1 MGRRAKLSPI
11 SYADATGR
19 KSHVSSSHAT
29 CCMYSRNCALLL
41 RNPIGQELPEA
52 SAIWCRYFLLSLNIA
67 DSSAS
72 KSQLSRELA
81 AIGEEHNALICKV
94 SPDEKHYLTKTD
106 IVLFSGSTD
115 SEIGPSL
122 DSDSNIQWTDS
133 DISGKLIDYEDMGSR
148 TLNGSYCASNTAGLR
163 DAIQQWA
170 ASRAIVIE
178 WHALSGLTA
187 PVLVGSMFFNASGLL
202 IPASML
208 FVAASVLFMAQKRWN
223 TNRILLI
230 GGVPY
235 SRVRGS
241 LAACAILSLL
251 QGLLAGYLMFAIYV
265 AIFAG
270 GLAQLHIIASAIL
283 PTILP
288 LSIIAAIAGSI
299 LGGAMVPSFE
309 SLHQRKASSLP
320 IRILKSSLT
329 VCSLLIVMAGIFLGC
344 SLLEDERMLL
354 SQSSMYEQM
363 ASATRVSLRAIPS
376 ERNDGGISYTKEHI
390 EKLID
395 EAERSGI
402 LLVSNDV
409 KQSMSLD
416 ASDCEGF
423 DSYVIV
429 NRAYLDLLDIGIGK
443 SGSGG
448 SITQLEIDDVPE
460 LAIELTDIWGG
471 DSANDDFSFWSYSG
485 SGLLA
490 LGANTSQ
497 GGRNVTYDNP
507 LVILIEAPMSS
518 LNYEGFTGAMLTT
531 GNVFFS
537 DYDTLDEL
545 ISATGSREFIASI
558 DRLFEA
564 AQLYAQIASSRANV
578 LLAAIIAACAVVI
591 SMAIQSALSWSS
603 LNRKRIFA
611 NRTSGKSY
619 PRIVL
624 NNMKRMICIGAALIF
639 ASAVIEIACQMRY
652 VTLSVAVPLILY
664 LSSQLIFRGISSST
678 VFRST
683 IARKEA

>member
-1 MGRRAKLSPI
+1 M
-11 SYADATGR
+11 
-19 KSHVSSSHAT
+19 
-29 CCMYSRNCALLL
+29 
-41 RNPIGQELPEA
+41 
-52 SAIWCRYFLLSLNIA
+52 
-67 DSSAS
+67 
-72 KSQLSRELA
+72 
-81 AIGEEHNALICKV
+81 
-94 SPDEKHYLTKTD
+94 
-106 IVLFSGSTD
+106 
-115 SEIGPSL
+115 

-133 DISGKLIDYEDMGSR
+133 DISGKLIDYEDMESR

-170 ASRAIVIE
+170 TSRAIVIE

-187 PVLVGSMFFNASGLL
+187 PVLVGSMFANASGLL

-344 SLLEDERMLL
+344 SLLENERMLL

-376 ERNDGGISYTKEHI
+376 ERNDGGISYAKEHI

-395 EAERSGI
+395 EAERSSI
-402 LLVSNDV
+402 LLVSIDV
-409 KQSMSLD
+409 KQSMSLS
-416 ASDCEGF
+416 ASECEGF

-460 LAIELTDIWGG
+460 TAIELTGLWGG

-497 GGRNVTYDNP
+497 GGRNVAYDNP

-518 LNYEGFTGAMLTT
+518 LNYEGFTSALLST

-558 DRLFEA
+558 DRLFEI

-578 LLAAIIAACAVVI
+578 LLAAILAACAVVI

-619 PRIVL
+619 PRIAL

-639 ASAVIEIACQMRY
+639 ASAAIEIACQMRY

-664 LSSQLIFRGISSST
+664 LSAQLIFRGIFSST

>member
-1 MGRRAKLSPI
+1 MYRLAMRLAACTFAIVLCFCGTQSVKSYQRQAPFGADI
-11 SYADATGR
+11 S
-19 KSHVSSSHAT
+19 
-29 CCMYSRNCALLL
+29 
-41 RNPIGQELPEA
+41 
-52 SAIWCRYFLLSLNIA
+52 FSLNIA

-72 KSQLSRELA
+72 KSQLARELA

-106 IVLFSGSTD
+106 IVLFSDSTD

-122 DSDSNIQWTDS
+122 DGDSNIQWTDS

-187 PVLVGSMFFNASGLL
+187 SVLVGSMLANASGLL

-288 LSIIAAIAGSI
+288 LSIIAVIAGSI

-344 SLLEDERMLL
+344 SLLENERMLL

-395 EAERSGI
+395 EAERSSI

-409 KQSMSLD
+409 KQSMSLS
-416 ASDCEGF
+416 ASECEGF

-460 LAIELTDIWGG
+460 LAIELTDLWGG

-490 LGANTSQ
+490 LGTNTSQ

-518 LNYEGFTGAMLTT
+518 LNYEGFTGAMLST

-558 DRLFEA
+558 DRLFEV

-603 LNRKRIFA
+603 LNQKKIFA

-664 LSSQLIFRGISSST
+664 LSSQLIFRVISSST

>member
-1 MGRRAKLSPI
+1 MQMQQEGKAMYRLAMRLAACTFAIVLCFCGTQSVK
-11 SYADATGR
+11 SYQRQAPFGAD
-19 KSHVSSSHAT
+19 VS
-29 CCMYSRNCALLL
+29 
-41 RNPIGQELPEA
+41 
-52 SAIWCRYFLLSLNIA
+52 FSLNIV
-67 DSSAS
+67 DSSAP
-72 KSQLSRELA
+72 KSQLARELA

-122 DSDSNIQWTDS
+122 DRDNIQWTDG

-187 PVLVGSMFFNASGLL
+187 PVLVGSMFANASGLL

-329 VCSLLIVMAGIFLGC
+329 VCSLLIVMAGIFFGC
-344 SLLEDERMLL
+344 SLLENERMLL

-376 ERNDGGISYTKEHI
+376 ERNDGGISYAKEHI

-395 EAERSGI
+395 EAERSNI
-402 LLVSNDV
+402 LLASIDV
-409 KQSMSLD
+409 KQSMSLS
-416 ASDCEGF
+416 ASECEGF

-448 SITQLEIDDVPE
+448 SITQLEIGDVPE
-460 LAIELTDIWGG
+460 TAIELTDLWGG
-471 DSANDDFSFWSYSG
+471 DSANDNFSFWSYSG

-490 LGANTSQ
+490 LGANISQ

-518 LNYEGFTGAMLTT
+518 LNYEGFTSAMLST

-558 DRLFEA
+558 DRLFEV

-603 LNRKRIFA
+603 LNRERIFA

-624 NNMKRMICIGAALIF
+624 NNMKRMICIGVALIF
-639 ASAVIEIACQMRY
+639 ASAAIEIACQMRY

-664 LSSQLIFRGISSST
+664 LSAQFIFRGIFSST

>member
-1 MGRRAKLSPI
+1 
-11 SYADATGR
+11 
-19 KSHVSSSHAT
+19 
-29 CCMYSRNCALLL
+29 MYRLAMRLAACAL
-41 RNPIGQELPEA
+41 
-52 SAIWCRYFLLSLNIA
+52 AIVLCFCGTQSVKSYQRQAPFGADISFSLNIV
-67 DSSAS
+67 DSSAP
-72 KSQLSRELA
+72 KSQIARELA
-81 AIGEEHNALICKV
+81 AIGEEHNTLICKV

-122 DSDSNIQWTDS
+122 DSDNNIQWTDG
-133 DISGKLIDYEDMGSR
+133 DISGKLIDYRDMGSR
-148 TLNGSYCASNTAGLR
+148 TLNGSYCASNTVGLR

-170 ASRAIVIE
+170 ASRAIIIE

-187 PVLVGSMFFNASGLL
+187 PVLVGSMFANASGLL

-208 FVAASVLFMAQKRWN
+208 FVAASVLFMAQKRWD

-235 SRVRGS
+235 IRVRGS

-270 GLAQLHIIASAIL
+270 GLTQLHIIASAIL

-288 LSIIAAIAGSI
+288 LSIITAIAGSI
-299 LGGAMVPSFE
+299 LGGATAPSFE

-320 IRILKSSLT
+320 IRVLKSSLT
-329 VCSLLIVMAGIFLGC
+329 VCSLLIVMVGIFFGC
-344 SLLEDERMLL
+344 SLLENERILL

-376 ERNDGGISYTKEHI
+376 ERNDGGISYAKEHI

-395 EAERSGI
+395 EAERSNI
-402 LLVSNDV
+402 LLASIDV
-409 KQSMSLD
+409 KQSMSL
-416 ASDCEGF
+416 STSECEGF

-429 NRAYLDLLDIGIGK
+429 NRAYLDLLDIGIEK
-443 SGSGG
+443 SGSNG

-460 LAIELTDIWGG
+460 TAIKLTNLWGG
-471 DSANDDFSFWSYSG
+471 DSANDGFSFWSYSG
-485 SGLLA
+485 SGMLA

-518 LNYEGFTGAMLTT
+518 LNYEGFTSAMLST

-537 DYDTLDEL
+537 DYDALDEL
-545 ISATGSREFIASI
+545 ISATDSREFIASI
-558 DRLFEA
+558 DRLFEV

-611 NRTSGKSY
+611 NRSSGKSY
-619 PRIVL
+619 PRIAL
-624 NNMKRMICIGAALIF
+624 NNMKRMICIGAVLIF
-639 ASAVIEIACQMRY
+639 ASAAIEVACQMRY

-664 LSSQLIFRGISSST
+664 LLAQLIFREIFSST

>member
-1 MGRRAKLSPI
+1 
-11 SYADATGR
+11 
-19 KSHVSSSHAT
+19 
-29 CCMYSRNCALLL
+29 
-41 RNPIGQELPEA
+41 
-52 SAIWCRYFLLSLNIA
+52 
-67 DSSAS
+67 
-72 KSQLSRELA
+72 
-81 AIGEEHNALICKV
+81 
-94 SPDEKHYLTKTD
+94 
-106 IVLFSGSTD
+106 
-115 SEIGPSL
+115 
-122 DSDSNIQWTDS
+122 
-133 DISGKLIDYEDMGSR
+133 
-148 TLNGSYCASNTAGLR
+148 
-163 DAIQQWA
+163 
-170 ASRAIVIE
+170 
-178 WHALSGLTA
+178 
-187 PVLVGSMFFNASGLL
+187 
-202 IPASML
+202 
-208 FVAASVLFMAQKRWN
+208 
-223 TNRILLI
+223 
-230 GGVPY
+230 
-235 SRVRGS
+235 
-241 LAACAILSLL
+241 
-251 QGLLAGYLMFAIYV
+251 
-265 AIFAG
+265 
-270 GLAQLHIIASAIL
+270 
-283 PTILP
+283 
-288 LSIIAAIAGSI
+288 
-299 LGGAMVPSFE
+299 
-309 SLHQRKASSLP
+309 
-320 IRILKSSLT
+320 
-329 VCSLLIVMAGIFLGC
+329 
-344 SLLEDERMLL
+344 
-354 SQSSMYEQM
+354 M

-376 ERNDGGISYTKEHI
+376 ERNDGGISYAKEHI

-395 EAERSGI
+395 EAERSSI
-402 LLVSNDV
+402 LLVSIDV
-409 KQSMSLD
+409 KQSMSLS
-416 ASDCEGF
+416 ASECEGF

-460 LAIELTDIWGG
+460 TAIELTGLWGG

-497 GGRNVTYDNP
+497 GGRNVAYDNP

-518 LNYEGFTGAMLTT
+518 LNYEGFTSALLST

-558 DRLFEA
+558 DRLFEI

-578 LLAAIIAACAVVI
+578 LLAAILAACAVVI

-619 PRIVL
+619 PRIAL

-639 ASAVIEIACQMRY
+639 ASAAIEIACQMRY

-664 LSSQLIFRGISSST
+664 LSAQLIFRGIFSST